1 MRATV
6 LRTMLVTVLA
16 MMLATPAAAQ
26 VVNPVSGVEYEVLS
40 TDARDPLFIQVAED
54 GRVFWVEREG
64 RIQVLHPDGRQA
76 DVGVI
81 PVSANACDEAY
92 CPTEEFNLEEGGLYS
107 ILLAPDFTT
116 SGEVYLFYS
125 VPNSM
130 TPGPPG
136 NVVGNAWADETV
148 CLERT
153 CDVAPDFGVWRL
165 SKFVIDADTT
175 LVPESEQMILE
186 VPAEW
191 FYCCHYGGNLEW
203 LPDGTILLSTGDDM
217 AAAVAAYGGRDPNEP
232 MGNGEQTSQNPADR
246 RGKLLRL
253 MPDGSVPDGSVTGI
267 AANPYLQTDADGVAL
282 RDETGNLV
290 TKEVEHPYIPDTW
303 DDPTDGI
310 TAFDPYVYTVG
321 YKQPF
326 RGAVLP
332 GGRFILGDV
341 GPDGFLPDPD
351 RGPRGVEELNEVP
364 AGGGV
369 NHGWPRCSGDNVPY
383 HDYDYE
389 TQTSQGLLD
398 CSQMEPAVLW
408 YPHDVSE
415 HWPLLGAGLV
425 TSIPAAFYPAG
436 TDGALRL
443 PAAFNDNLIY
453 MEFSRH
459 SVIGMPVTS
468 DGHLVTDQTQW
479 NVIAPPNGANVVGLL
494 PSRAPV
500 APIDATVG
508 PDGAIYFL
516 EYGSGFYNGSGAKV
530 SRLKCAGCTDGMSRP
545 ATSTAAVAGG
555 GGLPSAPW
563 GVAATA
569 AAVTLLA
576 GVPLRRRRRVA

>member
-1 MRATV
+1 MRTTV

-16 MMLATPAAAQ
+16 MLVAAPASAQ
-26 VVNPVSGVEYEVLS
+26 VVNPASGVEYEVLS
-40 TDARDPLFIQVAED
+40 TDAKDPLFIQVAED

-64 RIQVLHPDGRQA
+64 RIQVLHPDGTQA
-76 DVGVI
+76 DVGFM

-92 CPTEEFNLEEGGLYS
+92 CPTEEFRLEEGGLYS
-107 ILLAPDFTT
+107 ILLAPDFTE
-116 SGEVYLFYS
+116 SGEAYLFYS

-136 NVVGNAWADETV
+136 NVVRNSWADETV

-153 CDVAPDFGVWRL
+153 CDVAADFGVWRL
-165 SKFVIDADTT
+165 SKFVIDADSK

-191 FYCCHYGGNLEW
+191 FYCCHYGGNLEC

-217 AAAVAAYGGRDPNEP
+217 AATVAGYGGRDPNEP
-232 MGNGEQTSQNPADR
+232 MGNGERTSQNPADR

-253 MPDGSVPDGSVTGI
+253 MPDGSVPDGSAPGI
-267 AANPYLQTDADGVAL
+267 AANPYLQTDGNGMAL
-282 RDETGNLV
+282 RDAAGNLL
-290 TKEVEHPYIPDTW
+290 TQEVEHPYIEDTW
-303 DDPTDGI
+303 GDPSDGI
-310 TAFDPYVYTVG
+310 TAFDPYVYTLG

-332 GGRFILGDV
+332 GGRFILGEV
-341 GPDGFLPDPD
+341 GPDGYLPDPD

-383 HDYDYE
+383 NDYDYE
-389 TQTSQGLLD
+389 TQTSNGLLD

-415 HWPLLGAGLV
+415 RWPLLGAGLV
-425 TSIPAAFYPAG
+425 TSIPAAFYPADTG
-436 TDGALRL
+436 GPLRL
-443 PAAFNDNLIY
+443 PEAFNNNLIY

-459 SVIGMPVTS
+459 SVIGMPVTE

-479 NVIAPPNGANVVGLL
+479 NVIAPPNGVNLLGLL
-494 PSRAPV
+494 PSQAPL

-508 PDGAIYFL
+508 PDGAVYFL
-516 EYGSGFYNGSGAKV
+516 EYGNGFYNGSNAKV
-530 SRLKCAGCTDGMSRP
+530 SRLKCAGCTDAMTRP
-545 ATSTAAVAGG
+545 AGASAGLAPEVPRDPLPWAVATGSLLLLAAVPV
-555 GGLPSAPW
+555 L
-563 GVAATA
+563 
-569 AAVTLLA
+569 
-576 GVPLRRRRRVA
+576 RRRRVA